1 MALVGAGQ
9 KLGHSPVSPSSC
21 YLLFIGENSKFLV
34 FHCNSAEWCAM
45 KMPISNSLYSFKSNY
60 ELKYNLHCLK
70 K

>member
-1 MALVGAGQ
+1 MILCTSFISFFVLKTALVGAGL

-45 KMPISNSLYSFKSNY
+45 KMHDL
-60 ELKYNLHCLK
+60 
-70 K
+70 